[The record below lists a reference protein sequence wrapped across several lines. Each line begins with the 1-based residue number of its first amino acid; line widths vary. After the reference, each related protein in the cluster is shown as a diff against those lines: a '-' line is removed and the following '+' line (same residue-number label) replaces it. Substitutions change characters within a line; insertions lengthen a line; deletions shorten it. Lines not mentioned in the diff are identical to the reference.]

1 MTTLEKSEQMEP
13 SSHPLYRIGSQV
25 TDHEARIRMLE
36 RDYQEIKALR
46 IDMQAVQI
54 ELSAVKASL
63 LSLPERIKEMMHGEI
78 LSHEKVEGRAQN
90 AMVWKVLFLTFS
102 FIGAGGYLIA
112 QWLLA
117 RFGG

>member
-1 MTTLEKSEQMEP
+1 MTLDKQDQPEP
-13 SSHPLYRIGSQV
+13 SAHPLYRIGAQV
-25 TDHEARIRMLE
+25 ADHEARIRMLE

-46 IDMQAVQI
+46 VDMQSVQI

-63 LSLPERIKEMMHGEI
+63 LSLPERIKDMVHGEI

-90 AMVWKVLFLTFS
+90 ALIWKVLFFSFS
-102 FIGAGGYLIA
+102 FIGASAYLVA

-117 RFGG
+117 RFAG